1 MKVGDLVRIEK
12 WCRNKGRQAIIIDD
26 LPHWEGQKA
35 MIQFLDDGS
44 RSRAYTRNLE
54 VISGL

>member
-12 WCRNKGRQAIIIDD
+12 WCKNKGRQAIVIDD

-35 MIQFLDDGS
+35 LIRYLDDGATS
-44 RSRAYTRNLE
+44 RVYTQNLE